1 MELPVLK
8 RDKIRAK
15 RTAIIFAVFF
25 VLSAVLTVISFLSLP
40 RIHTLKSIGEEG
52 ESIRLL
58 LDAKDGSDY
67 FVCSENAIAR
77 YDAESDEELF
87 FFSFSSIESFLKER
101 GDGDKL
107 IKNSLKDLNFEY
119 FERGESSFVVGC
131 DSVGNCFKL
140 LDDGVTLTLADDYY
154 MTPKSCTFKRFAYDG
169 EFLYRL
175 IANSDNNMVMEKFDP
190 DNLSV
195 GVISSKNLWS
205 LELSKTVPGC
215 TTIKLLA
222 GNTAVYEFF
231 TDEKYVYIAS
241 ESGIYKADK
250 DFKDFSDVDYYSSAE
265 QNYIAGLK
273 EYLKALP
280 SEERDLH
287 GLDDET
293 IESLSK
299 TRLESYYTKFSGD
312 SVADYKEEVADRFV
326 NEHEW
331 CESYDPLK
339 QIMVVR
345 NENVDSEKYCVLFS
359 GGYNVGGIVYSQKNE
374 IFYLANRLDNL
385 IYCLN
390 KSSLQERQ
398 LGEYI
403 STYAEVMNGINFAG
417 KSFASDYACIR
428 YNKFANSLYVIFSN
442 IKTIAIVDLDNTEQ
456 YAISNSLE
464 IGFDI
469 FALCGDKDNRT
480 IHSMRNERVV
490 QLNGNVNTF
499 RYIDGASITKY
510 EHRGIS
516 VLFFVLSFLS
526 AVVFLLIAVYFFVAA
541 KRVKVLFRY
550 KKMKRDIKKHKWV
563 YVALIPFVCLL
574 IMSCYYEAIGSI
586 SMSFFDYTADKPA
599 MKWNN
604 FANYLIIFNQPDF
617 WLSVKNTLFFLVSD
631 IVLCIVPP
639 LIFAFMLSIIR
650 MKRLSGVLRTLMFIP
665 GIVPGIASMLIWRIG
680 IYGDYGV
687 FNTIIGFF
695 GGESVQFLANP
706 DISRWSLIFM
716 GFPFVGGYLIFYG
729 GIMNIPKEYYEAC
742 DLEGLN
748 IFKRFFKIDIPLIMP
763 QIRYIFIM
771 TIISSVQNYS
781 RTYMLKSSGTV
792 TIVENMYITMNSSTA
807 DYGLA
812 SAYATL
818 LFVFLFLAVLANFKL
833 QKKNTLG
840 DSL

>member
-25 VLSAVLTVISFLSLP
+25 VLSAVLTVISYLSLP

-77 YDAESDEELF
+77 YDAETDEELF

-101 GDGDKL
+101 GYGDKL

-374 IFYLANRLDNL
+374 IFYLANRLD
-385 IYCLN
+385 
-390 KSSLQERQ
+390 
-398 LGEYI
+398 
-403 STYAEVMNGINFAG
+403 
-417 KSFASDYACIR
+417 
-428 YNKFANSLYVIFSN
+428 
-442 IKTIAIVDLDNTEQ
+442 
-456 YAISNSLE
+456 
-464 IGFDI
+464 
-469 FALCGDKDNRT
+469 
-480 IHSMRNERVV
+480 
-490 QLNGNVNTF
+490 
-499 RYIDGASITKY
+499 
-510 EHRGIS
+510 
-516 VLFFVLSFLS
+516 
-526 AVVFLLIAVYFFVAA
+526 
-541 KRVKVLFRY
+541 
-550 KKMKRDIKKHKWV
+550 
-563 YVALIPFVCLL
+563 
-574 IMSCYYEAIGSI
+574 
-586 SMSFFDYTADKPA
+586 
-599 MKWNN
+599 
-604 FANYLIIFNQPDF
+604 
-617 WLSVKNTLFFLVSD
+617 
-631 IVLCIVPP
+631 
-639 LIFAFMLSIIR
+639 
-650 MKRLSGVLRTLMFIP
+650 
-665 GIVPGIASMLIWRIG
+665 MLI
-680 IYGDYGV
+680 V
-687 FNTIIGFF
+687 
-695 GGESVQFLANP
+695 
-706 DISRWSLIFM
+706 
-716 GFPFVGGYLIFYG
+716 
-729 GIMNIPKEYYEAC
+729 K
-742 DLEGLN
+742 
-748 IFKRFFKIDIPLIMP
+748 
-763 QIRYIFIM
+763 
-771 TIISSVQNYS
+771 
-781 RTYMLKSSGTV
+781 
-792 TIVENMYITMNSSTA
+792 
-807 DYGLA
+807 
-812 SAYATL
+812 
-818 LFVFLFLAVLANFKL
+818 
-833 QKKNTLG
+833 KKN
-840 DSL
+840 